1 MRRALVLGVVTVL
14 VAGTACGG
22 AGSSKAGGDPSPVTL
37 RIGTDDEPG
46 RPAAEVISDFA
57 RRVRALSGGQL
68 VVEPVWKAAGRDVKD
83 WDQAVA
89 RLLVGGELDLALV
102 PARAWDT
109 EGVASLR
116 ALQAPHLLT
125 TSEAVGKVVTSDLA
139 PELMSGLEAVGVTG
153 LALVPEGLRYL
164 FAFDEPVLRPTDLR
178 GSVVRAPTSAATAA
192 LFAALGAG
200 VDDLAGEA
208 FRRRVGDGTV
218 TAAESSFAFAG
229 TLPAPS
235 TVTGDLVLFPKVDAL
250 VAGRDVLAGL
260 APEQRQ
266 VLRRAAVATRDAAV
280 RSVRSEA
287 EAATRFCANGGTVV
301 LAGEQ
306 RLAAFRRAAAPVHA
320 QLRQDPATRRLL
332 DRIQEVVAGG
342 PAPVPVAPCAPTPVG
357 LAAPSASGTTF
368 PEGTY
373 RAAMSGPALVAAGV
387 DPGGA
392 EAFDG
397 VNDLRFRDGR
407 WHHDTHGENA
417 GDDCGG
423 TYSVEAGRLV
433 VWLAGCGNVVDG
445 VLFSAGWSMDGSR
458 LIFQEPRS
466 EIDPQRFVDATWGGQ
481 PWKKID

>member
-1 MRRALVLGVVTVL
+1 MRRALVLGVATVL

-22 AGSSKAGGDPSPVTL
+22 ADRSKAGGDPRPVTL

-57 RRVRALSGGQL
+57 RRVHALSGGQL
-68 VVEPVWKAAGRDVKD
+68 VVEPVWKAVGQDVED

-125 TSEAVGKVVTSDLA
+125 TSEAVGQVVTSDLA

-178 GSVVRAPTSAATAA
+178 GSVVRAPTSAMTAA

-200 VDDLAGEA
+200 VDDLPGEA
-208 FRRRVGDGTV
+208 FSRRVGDGTV

-250 VAGRDVLAGL
+250 VVGRDVLADL

-280 RSVRSEA
+280 RSARSEA

-301 LAGEQ
+301 LAGAQ

-320 QLRQDPATRRLL
+320 QLRQDPVTRRLL
-332 DRIQEVVAGG
+332 DRIREVVAGA
-342 PAPVPVAPCAPTPVG
+342 PAPVAVAPCAPTPVG
-357 LAAPSASGTTF
+357 VAASSASGTTF

-373 RAAMSGPALVAAGV
+373 RAAMSGQALLAAGV

-407 WHHDTHGENA
+407 WHHDTHGEKPD
-417 GDDCGG
+417 DDCGG
-423 TYSVEAGRLV
+423 TYSVAAGRLV
-433 VWLAGCGNVVDG
+433 VRLAGCGNVVDG
-445 VLFSAGWSMDGSR
+445 VLFSAGWKMEGSR
-458 LIFQEPRS
+458 LTFQELRS
-466 EIDPQRFVDATWGGQ
+466 KIDPQSFVDATWGGQ
-481 PWKKID
+481 PWEKID